1 MINENLS
8 PFQDDMK
15 FEESIRPSKFDDY
28 IGQSKAKENLKV
40 FVESAKLRKDALDH
54 VLLFGPPGLGKTTL
68 ANIIANEMQSNLYQ
82 TSGPAI
88 QKKGD
93 LAGILSQMETKGD
106 LLFIDEIH
114 RLNPVIEENLYPA
127 MEDFKYDLIIGE
139 GSGARSIS
147 INLKP
152 FTLVGA
158 TTKSGLLTS
167 PLRDR
172 FGIII
177 RLEYYSTEELFKIVE
192 RSANILNIL
201 IDKEGTNEIAM
212 RSRGTPR
219 IANRLLKRVR
229 DFAIVK
235 GKGFIDKEIADL
247 ALNAL
252 EIDKI
257 GFDFMDRK
265 ILLMII
271 DDFKGGPI
279 GLETIASAVS
289 EDKVTIEE
297 VYESYLIK
305 EGFLYKTPRGRVATE
320 KAYNHFKRDY
330 NKSNAKKTLFDL

>member
-8 PFQDDMK
+8 PFQDDIK

-28 IGQSKAKENLKV
+28 IGQTKAKENLKV

-177 RLEYYSTEELFKIVE
+177 RLEYYSNEELFKIVE

-201 IDKEGTNEIAM
+201 IDTEGTKEIAM

-289 EDKVTIEE
+289 EDKITIEE

-330 NKSNAKKTLFDL
+330 NKSNAKKTLFDF